1 MATTTGS
8 SAIARYVTPYLL
20 VAPGLILV
28 LGILGY
34 GVVAGFVLSFH
45 KVDMFMNRTF
55 VGFANYVAIFNDSRF
70 QESLLRTLLFVVA
83 SIALGLFLSLVFAL
97 TLQAVTFGKRF
108 FRGLSLVPYFVS
120 GIAAA
125 VMWRFLFSTNVG
137 FVNLVL
143 GSLGL
148 PQQSWLG
155 DPVLAFVVAV
165 MANCWFMVPF
175 STLIVLGGLLTID
188 KDVFD
193 AAKIDGASPI
203 AIFFRISMPLIK
215 PMLGVGLIWLSYASF
230 STFDIILALT
240 SGGPF
245 RATEVVSLY
254 MYQVAFQQLDFGEG
268 AVLMVV
274 LLSFN
279 LVLSMGYLYFFVLGA
294 NRYRD

>member
-1 MATTTGS
+1 MATISKS
-8 SAIARYVTPYLL
+8 SAISRHAIPYLL
-20 VAPGLILV
+20 VVPALALV

-55 VGFANYVAIFNDSRF
+55 VGFANYVAIFEDARF
-70 QESLLRTLLFVVA
+70 QASLSRTLLFVVA
-83 SIALGLFLSLVFAL
+83 SIGLGLLLSIIFAL
-97 TLQAVTFGKRF
+97 TLQAVTFGKRL

-143 GSLGL
+143 DSLGL

-175 STLIVLGGLLTID
+175 STLIILGGLLSID

-193 AAKIDGASPI
+193 AAKIDGASPV
-203 AIFFRISMPLIK
+203 ATFFRISLPMIK

-240 SGGPF
+240 AGGPF

-254 MYQVAFQQLDFGEG
+254 MYEIAFQQLDFGEG

-274 LLSFN
+274 LLTFN
-279 LVLSMGYLYFFVLGA
+279 VVLSLIYLYFFVLGA
-294 NRYRD
+294 NRYR

>member
-1 MATTTGS
+1 MAMMTGRFTIS
-8 SAIARYVTPYLL
+8 RHAVPYLL
-20 VAPGLILV
+20 IVPGLALV

-34 GVVAGFVLSFH
+34 GVVAGIILSFH

-55 VGFANYVAIFNDSRF
+55 VGFENYVTIFNDARF
-70 QESLLRTLLFVVA
+70 RASLLRTLLFVVA
-83 SIALGLFLSLVFAL
+83 SISLGLLLSLVFAL
-97 TLQAVTFGKRF
+97 ALRAATFGKRF
-108 FRGLSLVPYFVS
+108 FRSLSLVPYFVS

-143 GSLGL
+143 ASLGL
-148 PQQSWLG
+148 PEQSWLG

-175 STLIVLGGLLTID
+175 STLIILGGLLGID
-188 KDVFD
+188 KDIFD

-203 AIFFRISMPLIK
+203 ATFFRISLPMIK
-215 PMLGVGLIWLSYASF
+215 PMLGVALIWLSYASF

-240 SGGPF
+240 AGGPF
-245 RATEVVSLY
+245 HATEVVSLY
-254 MYQVAFQQLDFGEG
+254 MFQIAFQQLDFGEG

-274 LLSFN
+274 LLTFN
-279 LVLSMGYLYFFVLGA
+279 VVLSLTYLYFFVLGA
-294 NRYRD
+294 NRLR

>member
-1 MATTTGS
+1 MAMMTGR
-8 SAIARYVTPYLL
+8 SAISRRAIPYLL
-20 VAPGLILV
+20 IVPGLALV

-34 GVVAGFVLSFH
+34 GVVAGIILSFH

-55 VGFANYVAIFNDSRF
+55 VGFANYVTIFSDARF
-70 QESLLRTLLFVVA
+70 QASLLRTLLFVVA
-83 SIALGLFLSLVFAL
+83 SISLGLLLSLVFAL
-97 TLQAVTFGKRF
+97 ALRAVTFGKRF
-108 FRGLSLVPYFVS
+108 FRSLSLVPYFVS

-143 GSLGL
+143 ASLGL
-148 PQQSWLG
+148 PEQSWLG

-175 STLIVLGGLLTID
+175 STLILLGGLLGID
-188 KDVFD
+188 KDIFD

-203 AIFFRISMPLIK
+203 ATFFRISLPMIK
-215 PMLGVGLIWLSYASF
+215 PMLGVALIWLSYASF

-240 SGGPF
+240 AGGPF
-245 RATEVVSLY
+245 HATEVVSLY
-254 MYQVAFQQLDFGEG
+254 MYQIAFQQLDFGEG

-274 LLSFN
+274 LLTFN
-279 LVLSMGYLYFFVLGA
+279 VVLSLVYLYFFVLGA
-294 NRYRD
+294 NRYR

>member
-1 MATTTGS
+1 MATTTGRF
-8 SAIARYVTPYLL
+8 AISRHAIPYLL
-20 VAPGLILV
+20 IVPGLALV

-55 VGFANYVAIFNDSRF
+55 VGFANYVTIFNDARF
-70 QESLLRTLLFVVA
+70 KASLLRTLLFVVA
-83 SIALGLFLSLVFAL
+83 SISLGLLLSLVFAL
-97 TLQAVTFGKRF
+97 ALRAVTFGKRF
-108 FRGLSLVPYFVS
+108 FRSLSLVPYFVS

-143 GSLGL
+143 AGLGL
-148 PQQSWLG
+148 PEQSWLG

-175 STLIVLGGLLTID
+175 STLILLGGLLGID
-188 KDVFD
+188 KDIFD

-203 AIFFRISMPLIK
+203 ATFFRISLPMIK
-215 PMLGVGLIWLSYASF
+215 PMLGVALVWLSYASF

-240 SGGPF
+240 AGGPF
-245 RATEVVSLY
+245 HATEVVSLY
-254 MYQVAFQQLDFGEG
+254 MYQIAFQQLDFGEG

-274 LLSFN
+274 LLTFN
-279 LVLSMGYLYFFVLGA
+279 VVLSLVYLYFFVLGA
-294 NRYRD
+294 NRYR

>member
-1 MATTTGS
+1 MATTIGRS
-8 SAIARYVTPYLL
+8 VISRHAIPYLL
-20 VAPGLILV
+20 IVPGLALV

-34 GVVAGFVLSFH
+34 GVVAGIILSFH

-55 VGFANYVAIFNDSRF
+55 VGFENYVTIFSDARF
-70 QESLLRTLLFVVA
+70 QASLLRTLLFVVA
-83 SIALGLFLSLVFAL
+83 SISLGLLLSLIFAL
-97 TLQAVTFGKRF
+97 ALRAVTFGKRF
-108 FRGLSLVPYFVS
+108 FRSLSLVPYFVS

-143 GSLGL
+143 ASLGL
-148 PQQSWLG
+148 PEQSWLG

-175 STLIVLGGLLTID
+175 STLMLLGGLLGID
-188 KDVFD
+188 KDIFD

-203 AIFFRISMPLIK
+203 ATFFRISLPMIK
-215 PMLGVGLIWLSYASF
+215 PMLGVALIWLSYASF

-240 SGGPF
+240 AGGPF
-245 RATEVVSLY
+245 HATEVVSLY
-254 MYQVAFQQLDFGEG
+254 MYQIAFQQLDFGEG

-274 LLSFN
+274 LLTFN
-279 LVLSMGYLYFFVLGA
+279 VVLSLVYLYVFVLGA
-294 NRYRD
+294 NRDR